1 MNIFI
6 YNLNGSTTAHVQAK
20 AKAQIDVTNKHQ
32 ASVRLETQTRMIR
45 HQLYYV
51 KHSFPV
57 INLFTYSFTR
67 QFTTK

>member
-32 ASVRLETQTRMIR
+32 ASVR
-45 HQLYYV
+45 
-51 KHSFPV
+51 
-57 INLFTYSFTR
+57 
-67 QFTTK
+67 